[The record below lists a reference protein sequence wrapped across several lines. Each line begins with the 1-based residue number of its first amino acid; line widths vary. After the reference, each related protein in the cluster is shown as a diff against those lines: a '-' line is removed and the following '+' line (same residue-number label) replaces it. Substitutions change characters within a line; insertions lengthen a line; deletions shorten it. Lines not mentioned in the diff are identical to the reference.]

1 MSCERLRSLWETYL
15 DGELP
20 SRQMLELQTHLDAC
34 TECSDAVA
42 FSSAIR
48 RTARQV
54 TYDDA
59 IVTDAFRERLR
70 GALRAEAHAES
81 SREKVVRARRSF
93 AHAPRIGLG
102 ALSVAAG
109 VLLWLTLDGDRTG
122 KARPSAGLPGTELSG
137 TGLPGAG
144 PREMRPREMGP
155 HEAGLPGG
163 ELPGGELPGGEGS
176 PGQVTASA
184 ALGPQELLDLFI
196 DYHTAPPA
204 PAVTEPRLVPEL
216 ERDVG
221 VRVPLPSL
229 VAYGAE
235 WQGGNLVRVPRTQ
248 PAAYLRYRTR
258 DAHSVTVYVYNASRI
273 PLHASLKPRM
283 FRGGAVYERNWRG
296 YSVAA
301 QLNHGVGY
309 AVATDLDEA
318 RSAELVR
325 AITKSVV
332 SH

>member
-1 MSCERLRSLWETYL
+1 MTCERLRSLWETYL

-20 SRQMLELQTHLDAC
+20 SRQMLELQTHLDGC
-34 TECSDAVA
+34 SDCSDAVA
-42 FSSAIR
+42 FSLAIR

-70 GALRAEAHAES
+70 SALLTEAREES
-81 SREKVVRARRSF
+81 TREKVVRARRLL

-102 ALSVAAG
+102 ALSVAAAL
-109 VLLWLTLDGDRTG
+109 LLWLSLDGDKAG
-122 KARPSAGLPGTELSG
+122 KVRPSALRTIELSG
-137 TGLPGAG
+137 GGLQATPSGAG
-144 PREMRPREMGP
+144 PQ
-155 HEAGLPGG
+155 EAGLPGSG
-163 ELPGGELPGGEGS
+163 LPVADQAGAGS
-176 PGQVTASA
+176 SAQSATA

-221 VRVPLPSL
+221 VKVPLPSL
-229 VAYGAE
+229 VQYGAE
-235 WQGGNLVRVPRTQ
+235 WQGGSLVRVPRTQ

-273 PLHASLKPRM
+273 PLHASLERRM
-283 FRGGAVYERNWRG
+283 FREEPVYERHWRG

-301 QLNHGVGY
+301 QLSHGVGY

>member
-20 SRQMLELQTHLDAC
+20 SRQMLELQTHLDGCA
-34 TECSDAVA
+34 ECSDAVA
-42 FSSAIR
+42 FSLAIR

-59 IVTDAFRERLR
+59 LVTDTFRERLH
-70 GALRAEAHAES
+70 GALLAEARAESA
-81 SREKVVRARRSF
+81 REKVVRARRLL

-109 VLLWLTLDGDRTG
+109 LLLWLSLDDDQRGQEAAATP
-122 KARPSAGLPGTELSG
+122 ARAEREAAPPSTTS
-137 TGLPGAG
+137 T
-144 PREMRPREMGP
+144 
-155 HEAGLPGG
+155 
-163 ELPGGELPGGEGS
+163 
-176 PGQVTASA
+176 A

-229 VAYGAE
+229 VQYGAE
-235 WQGGNLVRVPRTQ
+235 WQGGSLVRVPRTQ

-273 PLHASLKPRM
+273 PLHASLERRM
-283 FRGGAVYERNWRG
+283 FREEPVYERHWRG

-301 QLNHGVGY
+301 QLSHGVGY

>member
-1 MSCERLRSLWETYL
+1 MTCERLRSLWDTYL

-20 SRQMLELQTHLDAC
+20 SRQMLELQTHLDGCA
-34 TECSDAVA
+34 ECSEVVA
-42 FSSAIR
+42 FSLAIR

-59 IVTDAFRERLR
+59 IVTDAFRGRLR
-70 GALRAEAHAES
+70 GALLAEA
-81 SREKVVRARRSF
+81 REENTRQKVARVRRLF

-102 ALSVAAG
+102 ALSAAAG
-109 VLLWLTLDGDRTG
+109 VLIWLSLDARTHAED
-122 KARPSAGLPGTELSG
+122 KPSPERLP
-137 TGLPGAG
+137 
-144 PREMRPREMGP
+144 
-155 HEAGLPGG
+155 
-163 ELPGGELPGGEGS
+163 
-176 PGQVTASA
+176 TASA
-184 ALGPQELLDLFI
+184 ALGPQELLDLFL
-196 DYHTAPPA
+196 DYHSAPPA

-283 FRGGAVYERNWRG
+283 FRSEPVYERSWRG

-301 QLNHGVGY
+301 KISQGVGY

-332 SH
+332 AH

>member
-20 SRQMLELQTHLDAC
+20 SRQMLELQTHLDGC

-81 SREKVVRARRSF
+81 SREKVVRVRRPF

-109 VLLWLTLDGDRTG
+109 LLLWLNFDGGRPG
-122 KARPSAGLPGTELSG
+122 KARPSAGLPGTALEG
-137 TGLPGAG
+137 TALEGT
-144 PREMRPREMGP
+144 
-155 HEAGLPGG
+155 
-163 ELPGGELPGGEGS
+163 ELPGRGLPDREQPGVSAEQLGGEGS
-176 PGQVTASA
+176 PAQVTASA

>member
-1 MSCERLRSLWETYL
+1 MSCERLRSLWDTYL

-20 SRQMLELQTHLDAC
+20 SRQMLELQAHLDGCA
-34 TECSDAVA
+34 ECSDVVA
-42 FSSAIR
+42 FSLAIR

-70 GALRAEAHAES
+70 GVLVAEAREENT
-81 SREKVVRARRSF
+81 REKMVRARRLL

-109 VLLWLTLDGDRTG
+109 MLLWLSLDGG
-122 KARPSAGLPGTELSG
+122 KQAEDKPSVERMP
-137 TGLPGAG
+137 
-144 PREMRPREMGP
+144 
-155 HEAGLPGG
+155 
-163 ELPGGELPGGEGS
+163 
-176 PGQVTASA
+176 TASA

-235 WQGGNLVRVPRTQ
+235 WQGGNLVRLPRTQ

-283 FRGGAVYERNWRG
+283 FRSEPVYERNWRG

-301 QLNHGVGY
+301 QLSHGVGY

-325 AITKSVV
+325 AITNSVV